1 MTASQQSAQQKV
13 IIEIGRKGGY
23 VPITSAGGPPP
34 GDQALAEHPQTAP
47 SKPQAQAHP
56 QAPTAQQKA
65 G

>member
-1 MTASQQSAQQKV
+1 MTASEQNAQQRV

-34 GDQALAEHPQTAP
+34 GDQSLAEHPQTAP
-47 SKPQAQAHP
+47 TKPQSQQQP
-56 QAPTAQQKA
+56 QTPTAQQKA

>member
-1 MTASQQSAQQKV
+1 MTASEQGTQQKV

-34 GDQALAEHPQTAP
+34 GDQALADHPQTAP
-47 SKPQAQAHP
+47 RKSKAQSQP
-56 QAPTAQQKA
+56 QAPTPQQNA